1 VPPRTRWFL
10 KAVLIYLIL
19 ALCAGIVLALPGT
32 HSIAGMFP
40 VYIHLLNLGILF
52 VATDVLLH
60 VPWFSL
66 AGRATELL
74 SLLSF
79 ALGHWKRIRPSGG

>member
-1 VPPRTRWFL
+1 MPPRTRWFL

-19 ALCAGIVLALPGT
+19 ALC
-32 HSIAGMFP
+32 AGMFP

-79 ALGHWKRIRPSGG
+79 ALGHGKRIRPSDG